1 MKFYQNFLTFTVSN
15 GNEVSVTNCNPDAID
30 VIIPDE
36 IVYDKQK
43 YTISSIGEGAF
54 YGCYKLNSV
63 SIPDTV
69 TSIHDIAFL
78 RCVEL
83 TELKMSE
90 KIEFIG
96 DRAFAECW
104 KLTSKI
110 MLNNIKHIGSS
121 AFYLCTQLPSICIR
135 YNSDMFIASGAFSYV
150 KHIICDNDSAS
161 EFPWGATSAN
171 GYIENGFIYSDT
183 TKKDLQSYIGNNE
196 VVVIPNTVTSI
207 NDGAFAFNESLISVI
222 IPDTVSHIGKFAFT
236 ECYKL
241 RFVKLPNNLTIIS
254 EGVFNNCSK
263 LEYID
268 IPKSITSI
276 GKSAF
281 HGTNINTIELPESV
295 TSIGS
300 DAFSATKIKEIVI
313 PNECIFNEDAE
324 GMFYLCKFLEKVVL
338 PDNISIIPNHTFGYC
353 ENLKDI
359 NIPDTVKIIG
369 MEAFSD
375 CYNLFITKF
384 PDNLIEIRD
393 YAFSRCPFPE
403 LEVPKNAVYTDN
415 YYSFYEKNDVDDF
428 FKNKII
434 NNE

>member
-1 MKFYQNFLTFTVSN
+1 MKFNQNYLTFTVSN
-15 GNEVSVTNCNPDAID
+15 GNEVSVINCNPEAID

-36 IVYDKQK
+36 IVYNKQK

-63 SIPDTV
+63 SIPNTV
-69 TSIHDIAFL
+69 TSIQDRAFL

-96 DRAFAECW
+96 DRAFDECW
-104 KLTSKI
+104 NLKSKI
-110 MLNNIKHIGSS
+110 IFKNIKHIGPS
-121 AFYLCTQLPSICIR
+121 AFYHCTKLPSICIR
-135 YNSDMFIASGAFSYV
+135 YNSDMFIDSTAFSYV
-150 KHIICDNDSAS
+150 KHIICNNASAS

-171 GYIENGFIYSDT
+171 GYIENGFVYSDA
-183 TKKDLQSYIGNNE
+183 TKKYLQSYIGNDE

-222 IPDTVSHIGKFAFT
+222 IPDTVTHIGKFAFA
-236 ECYKL
+236 ECNKL

-254 EGVFNNCSK
+254 DGVFVSCSK

-276 GKSAF
+276 GNSAF

-300 DAFSATKIKEIVI
+300 NAFSFTKIKEIVI
-313 PNECIFNEDAE
+313 PNECIFNENAG
-324 GMFYLCKFLEKVVL
+324 GMFYNCKFLEKVVL

-353 ENLKDI
+353 DKLKDI

-369 MEAFSD
+369 IEAFSD

-384 PDNLIEIRD
+384 PENLIEIREH
-393 YAFSRCPFPE
+393 AFTRCPFPE
-403 LEVPKNAVYTDN
+403 LEVPKNAVYPDN
-415 YYSFYEKNDVDDF
+415 YYSFYDKKTEDDLCF
-428 FKNKII
+428 F
-434 NNE
+434 